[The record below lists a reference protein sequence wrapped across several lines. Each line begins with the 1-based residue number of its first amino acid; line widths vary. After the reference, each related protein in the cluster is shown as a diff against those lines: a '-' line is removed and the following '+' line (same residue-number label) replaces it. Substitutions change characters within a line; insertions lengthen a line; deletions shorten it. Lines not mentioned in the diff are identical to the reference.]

1 MTGEQRSTKFSASSN
16 PSHEYIRQQIT
27 RLINITQIWPNQTT
41 MKRLA
46 KESRACVCVSLLHF
60 LSFTHP
66 DLYTY
71 RSNLH
76 LVIMS
81 SRFLP
86 LKTSNTYQKAAIR
99 FKCLIMWHVCTRHL
113 LLHFYCT
120 LLPSQ
125 KSYTMSVNHTHKNKS
140 FLSLFSFM
148 ASDVFNQLYC
158 SDTFERFFRT

>member
-1 MTGEQRSTKFSASSN
+1 M
-16 PSHEYIRQQIT
+16 
-27 RLINITQIWPNQTT
+27 INIMQIWPNQAT

-46 KESRACVCVSLLHF
+46 KESRACVSLFSSFF
-60 LSFTHP
+60 LSFTHT
-66 DLYTY
+66 DLYAQ

-86 LKTSNTYQKAAIR
+86 LKTSNTYQKADIS

-148 ASDVFNQLYC
+148 ASNVFNKLYC
-158 SDTFERFFRT
+158 SDTFKRFFRT